1 MNTEYRKTPDEI
13 LEERIDKL
21 QRRREWKRF
30 LTECIVL
37 VAAIFIVFHYV
48 IGITFVSGSSMEPAL
63 SDGDLVVFYRL
74 DQEYQRDD
82 IVVIHQGGN
91 LEYIKR
97 IAALSGESI
106 SLEEDGTETGEIP
119 EGCYFVLGDNRENS
133 RDSRSFGAVKKEEI
147 VGRVFFRLGLT
158 R

>member
-21 QRRREWKRF
+21 QRRRKWKRF

-82 IVVIHQGGN
+82 IVVIHQ
-91 LEYIKR
+91 
-97 IAALSGESI
+97 
-106 SLEEDGTETGEIP
+106 
-119 EGCYFVLGDNRENS
+119 
-133 RDSRSFGAVKKEEI
+133 
-147 VGRVFFRLGLT
+147 
-158 R
+158 